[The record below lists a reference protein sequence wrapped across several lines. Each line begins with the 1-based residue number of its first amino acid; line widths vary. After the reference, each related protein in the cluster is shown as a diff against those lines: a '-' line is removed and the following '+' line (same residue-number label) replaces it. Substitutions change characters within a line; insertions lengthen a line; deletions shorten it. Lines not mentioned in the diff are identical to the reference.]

1 MRSALILILASV
13 TPAAAER
20 SSDSGLFFNPTLVY
34 EIGPAFIAQNDGR
47 YGDQGTPYDAK
58 DVGQRDNLINVSRT
72 SVELQ
77 RGRHT
82 AILLYAPFE
91 VTTEVRLGK
100 DLQFRDELFASGT
113 VVRHRYLFDGY
124 RGSYVYRIFDGDV
137 IGWDLGAS
145 LQVRNAD
152 VAFTSIS
159 SEQRAHEDDIGIV
172 FAAKT
177 RLWVR
182 PTHDG
187 LWGALD
193 MDGFSTF
200 GLVDGVSGGIYDV
213 ALTVGQPIGRGVDV
227 TLGARLVGGG
237 ADVEDQAID
246 NWANFVSFTAGVRV
260 ELDTFLR

>member
-1 MRSALILILASV
+1 MRIALGLLVAFTSPV
-13 TPAAAER
+13 AAETAEVVFR
-20 SSDSGLFFNPTLVY
+20 PTLVF

-47 YGDQGTPYDAK
+47 YGDQGTPYEAS
-58 DVGQRDNLINVSRT
+58 DVGQQDNLVNVSRT
-72 SVELQ
+72 SIELQ

-82 AILLYAPFE
+82 AVLLYAPFAI
-91 VTTEVRLGK
+91 TTEARLEQ
-100 DLQFRDELFASGT
+100 DLQFRDEQFMAGT

-124 RGSYVYRIFDGDV
+124 RGSYLFRLIETEV
-137 IGWDLGAS
+137 IELDIGAS
-145 LQVRNAD
+145 LQIRNAD
-152 VAFTSIS
+152 VAFTSVS
-159 SEQRAHEDDIGIV
+159 TDQRAHQDDIGLV

-182 PTHDG
+182 PTLDG

-213 ALTVGQPIGRGVDV
+213 ALTMGQPVGRGVDI

-237 ADVEDQAID
+237 AEVEDQAID
-246 NWANFVSFTAGVRV
+246 NWANFVSFTAGLRV
-260 ELDTFLR
+260 ALDTLLR